1 MADLLQVTT
10 TLPSQEQAAALARA
24 LVEQRL
30 AACGQVVGPI
40 TSVYWWRGEVTSDQE
55 WMVIL
60 KSTADRYVALEAA
73 IRAQHPYE
81 VPEILATRVSQ
92 ASAAYADW
100 VGAETTG

>member
-60 KSTADRYVALEAA
+60 KSTAGPTRLAA
-73 IRAQHPYE
+73 A
-81 VPEILATRVSQ
+81 S
-92 ASAAYADW
+92 SAAAPSPCSTRS
-100 VGAETTG
+100 AASTTRPGSVSST